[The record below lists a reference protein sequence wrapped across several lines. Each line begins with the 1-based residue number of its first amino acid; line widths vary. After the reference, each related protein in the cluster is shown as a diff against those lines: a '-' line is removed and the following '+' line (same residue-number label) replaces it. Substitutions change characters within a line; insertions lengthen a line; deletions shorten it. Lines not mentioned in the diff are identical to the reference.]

1 VIRARRA
8 PILALLAACG
18 LASVAASGAAVA
30 AEPVAASAGPV
41 RDADL
46 EAIVDGLVGAWDN
59 RSQYEAAPAALKVP
73 PTVEGEWLDL
83 QHARFTRV
91 AAPALGSHVVYLEWR
106 RGGPDG
112 EISRQRLWS
121 FRRDA
126 AGKLVMDFYAFRDGA
141 PYAGQWISPHAF
153 MAVTPDQ
160 LRGYPPGCELD
171 FARQGEGL
179 FGAVGPERCSIVAA
193 SGRRMG
199 ILAEIDIGASGTL
212 GYRESGRLEDGRY
225 AFRVPPSQPYRFQ
238 RVAQPA
244 AAAFFEALRT
254 LCATPDRVHRGRIE
268 ADQPPPPPGDPFTGK
283 ALEMS
288 VARCTP
294 DTIALPFAVGED
306 RSRTWVIRRT
316 AGGLR
321 LKHDHRHADGS
332 PDELTDYGG
341 DALRDGTSAR
351 QSFEADAES
360 IALFTRTGRSVS
372 VVNVWALEIVPGE
385 RFVYELARPGGRL
398 FRVVF
403 DLRGP

>member
-1 VIRARRA
+1 MSGRT
-8 PILALLAACG
+8 LLAV
-18 LASVAASGAAVA
+18 LLTAAALVRGEAAPA
-30 AEPVAASAGPV
+30 AHAVS
-41 RDADL
+41 DAELD
-46 EAIVDGLVGAWDN
+46 AVVDGLVGTWDN
-59 RSQYEAAPAALKVP
+59 RVQYDAAPAALKAP
-73 PTVEGEWLDL
+73 PSVDGEWLDL

-126 AGKLVMDFYAFRDGA
+126 AGRMVMDFYAFRDGS
-141 PYAGQWISPHAF
+141 PYAGQGISPQAF
-153 MAVTPDQ
+153 MAVTPEQ

-171 FARQGEGL
+171 FARQGEGF

-225 AFRVPPSQPYRFQ
+225 AFRVPPTQPYRFE
-238 RVAQPA
+238 RIARPA
-244 AAAFFEALRT
+244 AAAFLDALRT
-254 LCATPDRVHRGRIE
+254 LCTTPDRVYRGRIE
-268 ADQPPPPPGDPFTGK
+268 VDEPPPAPGDPFTGK
-283 ALEMS
+283 TLEMR
-288 VARCTP
+288 VARCTA

-306 RSRTWVIRRT
+306 RSRTWIVRRT

-321 LKHDHRHADGS
+321 LKHDHRHTDGS

-341 DALRDGTSAR
+341 DALREGTTNR

-372 VVNVWALEIVPGE
+372 VVNVWSLEITPGE

-403 DLRGP
+403 DLRPP

>member
-1 VIRARRA
+1 MIRARRA
-8 PILALLAACG
+8 PFLLMLAACG
-18 LASVAASGAAVA
+18 LASVPVFAAAPLAA
-30 AEPVAASAGPV
+30 PAGPS

-46 EAIVDGLVGAWDN
+46 EAVVDALVGTWDN
-59 RSQYEAAPAALKVP
+59 RAQYDAAPAALKVP
-73 PTVEGEWLDL
+73 PSVEGDWIDL

-106 RGGPDG
+106 NGGPEG
-112 EISRQRLWS
+112 AISRQRLWS

-141 PYAGQWISPHAF
+141 PYAGQGISPQAF
-153 MAVTPDQ
+153 SGVTPEQ

-171 FARQGEGL
+171 FARRAEGGFL
-179 FGAVGPERCSIVAA
+179 GAVSPERCSIVAA

-199 ILAEIDIGASGTL
+199 ILAEIDLRADGAL

-225 AFRVPPSQPYRFQ
+225 AFRVPPTQPYRFE
-238 RVAQPA
+238 RIARPA
-244 AAAFFEALRT
+244 AAAFLDALRT
-254 LCATPDRVHRGRIE
+254 LCTTPDRVYRGRIE
-268 ADQPPPPPGDPFTGK
+268 VDEPPPAPGDPFTGK
-283 ALEMS
+283 TLEMR
-288 VARCTP
+288 VARCTA

-306 RSRTWVIRRT
+306 RSRTWIVRRT

-341 DALRDGTSAR
+341 DALREGTTNR

-372 VVNVWALEIVPGE
+372 VVNVWSLEITPGE

-403 DLRGP
+403 DLRPP

>member
-8 PILALLAACG
+8 PTLALLAACG

-316 AGGLR
+316 PGGLR

>member
-1 VIRARRA
+1 MRSRRA
-8 PILALLAACG
+8 PFLLLLAACG
-18 LASVAASGAAVA
+18 FASGPVPAAAPA
-30 AEPVAASAGPV
+30 AAPVAAPAGLS

-46 EAIVDGLVGAWDN
+46 EAIVDGLVGTWDN
-59 RSQYEAAPAALKVP
+59 RAQYEAAPAALKVSP
-73 PTVEGEWLDL
+73 SVDGEWMDL

-106 RGGPDG
+106 RGGPEG

-126 AGKLVMDFYAFRDGA
+126 AGRPVMDFYAFRDGA
-141 PYAGQWISPHAF
+141 PYAGQGVSPQAF
-153 MAVTPDQ
+153 KAVTLEQ

-171 FARQGEGL
+171 FARQGEGF

-199 ILAEIDIGASGTL
+199 ILAQIDIGASGSL
-212 GYRESGRLEDGRY
+212 GYRESGRLEDGGY
-225 AFRVPPSQPYRFQ
+225 AFRVPPTQPYRFQ
-238 RVAQPA
+238 RIARPA
-244 AAAFFEALRT
+244 AAAFFDALRS
-254 LCATPDRVHRGRIE
+254 LCAAPDRVHRGRIE
-268 ADQPPPPPGDPFTGK
+268 IDEPPPAPGDPFTGK
-283 ALEMS
+283 TLEMR
-288 VARCTP
+288 VAHCTA

-306 RSRTWVIRRT
+306 RSRTWIIRRT

-341 DALRDGTSAR
+341 DALREGTTSR

-360 IALFTRTGRSVS
+360 VALFMRTDRSVS
-372 VVNVWALEIVPGE
+372 VVNVWSLEITPGE

-403 DLRGP
+403 DLRLP

>member
-1 VIRARRA
+1 MIRAHRA
-8 PILALLAACG
+8 PLLLLLAACG
-18 LASVAASGAAVA
+18 FGSASVPAAA
-30 AEPVAASAGPV
+30 PVPAPAGLP

-46 EAIVDGLVGAWDN
+46 EAIVDGLVGTWDN
-59 RSQYEAAPAALKVP
+59 RAQYDAAPAALKVAP
-73 PTVEGEWLDL
+73 SVDGEWLDL

-141 PYAGQWISPHAF
+141 AYAGQGMSPQAF
-153 MAVTPDQ
+153 MTVTPEQ

-171 FARQGEGL
+171 FARQGGGF

-225 AFRVPPSQPYRFQ
+225 AFRVPPTQPYRFV
-238 RVAQPA
+238 RLARPA
-244 AAAFFEALRT
+244 ADAFFGALRT
-254 LCATPDRVHRGRIE
+254 LCDAPGRIYTGRIE
-268 ADQPPPPPGDPFTGK
+268 ADEPPPAPGDPFTGK
-283 ALEMS
+283 TLEMR
-288 VARCTP
+288 VARCTA

-306 RSRTWVIRRT
+306 RSRTWIVSRR

-341 DALRDGTSAR
+341 DALREGTTAR

-360 IALFTRTGRSVS
+360 VALFTRTGRGVS
-372 VVNVWALEIVPGE
+372 VVNVWSLEITPGE

-403 DLRGP
+403 DLRPP